1 MENGQLVHLY
11 LYSHKFKNFFNV
23 KKIVLCPTS
32 YSHTLKRKL
41 NLIGTKPQQAHR
53 TGALQNAFWQI
64 QKR

>member
-32 YSHTLKRKL
+32 YSHT
-41 NLIGTKPQQAHR
+41 
-53 TGALQNAFWQI
+53 
-64 QKR
+64 